1 MLSVYAYLIIY
12 AFNLSKGAFFNW
24 QKAKL
29 GAAVTIVEAGID
41 VIISQ
46 CGSECTEKFVKGNWK
61 SIWDLESG
69 TLLSGGT

>member
-1 MLSVYAYLIIY
+1 MHSFY
-12 AFNLSKGAFFNW
+12 W

-29 GAAVTIVEAGID
+29 GAAVTIVQAGMD
-41 VIISQ
+41 VVISQ
-46 CGSECTEKFVKGNWK
+46 CGSECTEKVVKGNWK

>member
-1 MLSVYAYLIIY
+1 M
-12 AFNLSKGAFFNW
+12 
-24 QKAKL
+24 Q
-29 GAAVTIVEAGID
+29 EAGID
-41 VIISQ
+41 VVISQ